1 MDPFIAYLLI
11 QQIEKENHITMK
23 LNSTKMDTIQKD
35 TIQKDTIQK
44 DTIQTD
50 TIKNKNCTYCG
61 QYPIWCQC
69 VFR

>member
-11 QQIEKENHITMK
+11 QQIEKENHITTK

-35 TIQKDTIQK
+35 TIQKDTI
-44 DTIQTD
+44 
-50 TIKNKNCTYCG
+50 KNKNCTYCG

-69 VFR
+69 AFQ

>member
-1 MDPFIAYLLI
+1 MDPFIAHLLI
-11 QQIEKENHITMK
+11 QQIEKENHITTK

-44 DTIQTD
+44 DTI
-50 TIKNKNCTYCG
+50 KNKNCTYCG

-69 VFR
+69 AFR

>member
-35 TIQKDTIQK
+35 TIQKDTI
-44 DTIQTD
+44 
-50 TIKNKNCTYCG
+50 KNKNCTYCG